1 MAGSDSAPARLDAAL
16 VRRGL
21 EASRERAK
29 QRILAGDVL
38 VNGRVRNR
46 PSFPVRDTDELMCKG
61 EGLAYVGRGGCKLEK
76 AVAGRFDLNG
86 VTALDVG
93 ASTGGFTD
101 CLLRSGA
108 ARVYAVDVGHGQLHP
123 SLAADPRVVN
133 LEGTDIRDRQ
143 ALLRAVPAASVSFC
157 AVDVSFISLTA
168 VLPSVLPFLKKGAG
182 LVCLVKPQ
190 FEAGRAAVGKRG
202 VVRDA
207 GTHRRVLAGL
217 CGLFDDCGLSLRS
230 LDYSPITGGDGNIE
244 FLAVLRYDDRD
255 DRTDDAAPEKGEAA
269 SASAVDAVVAAA
281 HRALK
286 GERACVSY

>member
-190 FEAGRAAVGKRG
+190 FEAGRTAGCWPGCAAFSTIAGCRCG
-202 VVRDA
+202 RWIIRRSPA
-207 GTHRRVLAGL
+207 GTEILNFWRSCGMMTGTTGRTMPPRRRGRRRL
-217 CGLFDDCGLSLRS
+217 LRPS
-230 LDYSPITGGDGNIE
+230 TRWWRPLIG
-244 FLAVLRYDDRD
+244 R
-255 DRTDDAAPEKGEAA
+255 
-269 SASAVDAVVAAA
+269 
-281 HRALK
+281 
-286 GERACVSY
+286 